1 MGGLERYEAAPA
13 DGDQVLASIVKTSD
27 GADQLFRN
35 IHFLEDPENELPGH
49 RREYGL
55 LVKGENTSVG
65 ELFQEEVD
73 RSSLQTND
81 VINNLLILNAARL
94 KGGDDS
100 KSDRIEKDG
109 EHGRDKFVV
118 RIA

>member
-1 MGGLERYEAAPA
+1 MLVGLGFDEAAPA

-35 IHFLEDPENELPGH
+35 IHFLEDPENEFPGH
-49 RREYGL
+49 RRECGL

-65 ELFQEEVD
+65 EQEEVD

-100 KSDRIEKDG
+100 KSDRIERDG